1 MAKPLEMTQ
10 QQKDELSRF
19 VVRGWM
25 HAEPDDEL
33 RREAIEIGLR
43 KRWLRRELDEIT
55 FTSKGR
61 IALGFAD

>member
-10 QQKDELSRF
+10 EQRDELSRF
-19 VVRGWM
+19 AKRGWM
-25 HAEPDDEL
+25 HAEPDDPV
-33 RREAIEIGLR
+33 RREAIAIGLR

-61 IALGFAD
+61 IALGLVD